1 MLELIPWTSLF
12 GGILLGVS
20 AVLLMLVNG
29 KTAGISGIVNGII
42 IPRTKD
48 WAWRVLFV
56 VGMVIGGGVAVA
68 YGHFQAPDLTTT
80 PVITIVAAGALVGLG
95 TKIGNGCTSGHGICG
110 IGRLSPRSIIAT
122 CIFMAVAALTVYLR
136 LHV

>member
-12 GGILLGVS
+12 GGLLLGVS

-42 IPRTKD
+42 TPRTRD

-56 VGMVIGGGVAVA
+56 AGMVIGGGVAVA
-68 YGHFQAPDLTTT
+68 YGNFQAPDLTTT
-80 PVITIVAAGALVGLG
+80 PLITIVAAGVLVGLG

-122 CIFMAVAALTVYLR
+122 CTFMAVAALTVYLR